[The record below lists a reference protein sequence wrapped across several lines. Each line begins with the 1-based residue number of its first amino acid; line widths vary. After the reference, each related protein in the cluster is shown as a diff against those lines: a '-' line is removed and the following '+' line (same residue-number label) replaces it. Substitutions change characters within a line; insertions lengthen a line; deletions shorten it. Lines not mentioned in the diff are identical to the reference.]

1 MGRPFRTYSMSL
13 VERLGFQTLDNLYAH
28 MSSNDIVEWM
38 AYDFTQ
44 SDKWRE
50 KFSKD
55 LDIETQ
61 QKYSR
66 EEEAKRME
74 DMLKGFGGM

>member
-1 MGRPFRTYSMSL
+1 
-13 VERLGFQTLDNLYAH
+13 